1 MDISEAVTEHYK
13 MKRGNYAVDVSNSV
27 WIVVANR
34 NTSPGYIT
42 STHIRKETVP
52 HYGQEATSGACD
64 NSSYNRQARG

>member
-1 MDISEAVTEHYK
+1 MDISEAVTAHHK

-34 NTSPGYIT
+34 NTSPGCIT

-52 HYGQEATSGACD
+52 HYGQEATSGAYD